1 MAQTHKFSLADFEA
15 IDPEGGKGGRWLCPT
30 DACKAHADPSR
41 HRSVSMVMESGLW
54 NCKRCHAKGQLT
66 EKWKPIDSRS
76 FKERM
81 QEKER
86 KEQAAIRETIS
97 MSRDE
102 YTIPTLTEEE
112 YKDLLYRSGTLV
124 PISQVPVAQT
134 YLYSRG
140 FTEADL
146 GVLHTAGVRYAHDFG
161 RDVPGKEKN
170 EGRPWLGRPAIVF
183 PVRGGDN
190 SLVACQGRFLNPT
203 GKLPKVL
210 TFGHRAYGLFK
221 TFVSLENEAR
231 QVGVC
236 EAPLDALALA
246 VKGTPSVA
254 LCGCDG
260 LPQWFLHQ
268 SHCKRFL
275 IATDADEAGDTA
287 ALKLSRDLKQVGAY
301 VARLRPNPEKDF
313 ADMLLHGTLLPLAN
327 EDEVKEFT
335 RVLKI
340 LLANDSEGII
350 QSLVNQMAGKDQDA
364 QEAVD
369 TLDLMIEEWKIVNE
383 Y

>member
-30 DACKAHADPSR
+30 DACKAHTDPSA
-41 HRSVSMVMESGLW
+41 HRSVSMVIETGLW
-54 NCKRCHAKGQLT
+54 NCHRCKAKGQLT
-66 EKWKPIDSRS
+66 ENWKAFTYKSRWEQEQ
-76 FKERM
+76 ERLRRKRER
-81 QEKER
+81 EK
-86 KEQAAIRETIS
+86 REIV
-97 MSRDE
+97 DE
-102 YTIPTLTEEE
+102 YTIPVLTEEE

-190 SLVACQGRFLNPT
+190 SLVACQGRFLNPV

-221 TFVSLENEAR
+221 TFVSLENETR
-231 QVGVC
+231 QIGVC

-254 LCGCDG
+254 LCGCTG
-260 LPQWFLHQ
+260 LPEWFLYQ
-268 SHCKRFL
+268 SHSKRFL
-275 IATDADEAGDTA
+275 VATDADEAGDTA
-287 ALKLSRDLKQVGAY
+287 ALKLSRELKQVGAY
-301 VARLRPNPEKDF
+301 VARLRPSPEKDF

-340 LLANDSEGII
+340 LLANDNTGIV
-350 QSLVNQMAGKDQDA
+350 QSLVNQMAGKDQAA

-369 TLDLMIEEWKIVNE
+369 TLDLMIEEWRIENE